1 MRRHEDEFRITSM
14 CRVLSV
20 TRQGY
25 YAWKRRSPSVRSV
38 TDTGLRVAIRAIH
51 QRSKRS
57 YGSPRICRYLRRQ
70 GHCVS
75 EKRVARLMVQEG
87 LRAKRSKRFR
97 VTTDSRHT
105 KVVHENVLARDF
117 AVGTPNRAWAGDITY
132 LWTREGWLYLAVVM
146 DIGTRR
152 VIGWS
157 MQETLRTELV
167 TGALDMALG
176 ARPVPSGL
184 LCHSDRGSQ
193 YGSEDVQAMMDRYQL
208 RGSMSRKGNC
218 WDNAVVESFFASF
231 KTELVHEARWTTR
244 AEAKS
249 AVVEWIEG
257 WYNRERMHSSLDDL
271 SPVEF
276 ENQLTGCQRKRG
288 KTTVASV
295 PIASGASMN
304 TAPQPPPYE

>member
-1 MRRHEDEFRITSM
+1 MRRHQEEFRITSM

-20 TRQGY
+20 TRAGY
-25 YAWKRRSPSVRSV
+25 YAWRGRSPSLRSV
-38 TDTGLRVAIRAIH
+38 TDTRLLTEIRGLH

-57 YGSPRICRYLRRQ
+57 YGSPRIWRYLRRQ
-70 GHCVS
+70 GHRVS
-75 EKRVARLMVQEG
+75 EKRVARLMVEAG

-97 VTTDSRHT
+97 ITTDSRQT
-105 KVVHENVLARDF
+105 RTVHENILARDF
-117 AVGTPNRAWAGDITY
+117 RVGTPNRAWAGDITY
-132 LWTREGWLYLAVVM
+132 LWTGEGWLYLAVVL

-157 MQETLRTELV
+157 LRETLRMELV

-176 ARPVPSGL
+176 ARTVSPGL
-184 LCHSDRGSQ
+184 ICHSDRGSQ
-193 YGSEDVQAMMDRYQL
+193 YGADDVTAMIARYQM

-218 WDNAVVESFFASF
+218 WDNAVVESFFATF
-231 KTELVHEARWTTR
+231 KTERVQGTYWATR

-257 WYNRERMHSSLDDL
+257 WYNRERMHTSLNDL

-276 ENQLTGCQRKRG
+276 EEQLARET
-288 KTTVASV
+288 
-295 PIASGASMN
+295 I
-304 TAPQPPPYE
+304 